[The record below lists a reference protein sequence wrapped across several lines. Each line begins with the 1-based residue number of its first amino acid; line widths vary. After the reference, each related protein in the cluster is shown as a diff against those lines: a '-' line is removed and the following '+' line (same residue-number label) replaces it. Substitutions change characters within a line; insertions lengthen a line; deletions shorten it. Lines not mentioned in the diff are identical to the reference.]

1 MSASETSSSETGRI
15 VVSAATPGVGFTIV
29 DGTFQTVARG
39 VGRLEAELRHG
50 IYELAIR
57 TGSSVETQL
66 ISLRPGQTWERLDI
80 TPGVYAAAPLAG
92 SRTAT
97 ATHTAAAEKA
107 SRAVST
113 ASGPAAA
120 GLVLVVRRT
129 AGETVLHHEQL
140 QLLDRSLDPV
150 QGWPAQWEVD
160 EQAGVATIGS
170 RLDPGPYV
178 LRLARPRGPA
188 LDQTVWVSD
197 GWQTL
202 VFCPNGADGADLD
215 DAVVHLTRID
225 QPFPGPH
232 PEIAAAVE
240 IAVSGLRQGLPLV
253 NDDLYGV
260 LRASDFADPMLG
272 IAGAYALL
280 LRDEPDAREIAQ
292 VVTELR
298 NLLPDHPDVL
308 ALARHPL
315 CAMTD
320 VSSVWWPPML
330 AASYEK
336 ALLAADQRDPTA
348 IRDGS
353 PAERVAGY
361 VVQRGPW
368 LCWEASTAV
377 LSPEPTPEDTALT
390 TAMTDGADRRIV
402 RHVREVAE
410 LTGDDRHKV
419 AGALGV
425 HELARRLQLPV
436 QTVKAVLQ
444 ARGWNTVLIDGVRTV
459 VDDDVTEE
467 ALDRIPAGVSPF
479 ARPRDPNEPPPG
491 LLPSTSGGQ
500 PSGAPAAEE
509 EETVERQPEPGTAQQ
524 PVVGHVPLTAR
535 KRSRSWM
542 FLMAG
547 VVIAVLLVAAGA
559 RYFGTRETGEVALTL
574 ADPPGFFDRT
584 AVRTQ
589 DLTLTL
595 ENNENPQ
602 QINARIDGSGY
613 VADAKACSR
622 VVSGRTC
629 LVRVTF
635 GPPTNQTQPMLAT
648 LVLST
653 SGTDELRIPLYGT
666 SRAPEGDIS
675 VDWTGVDQPA
685 RVGQTIRPTVVID
698 NIPPDAVHTVLTVTI
713 PPGFDI
719 GTFDAKDKCDARRRT
734 VLYCWIGLDSHHD
747 DWRIRVPLIGRSG
760 TGGTLKADA
769 QLSRNKD
776 LLDND
781 PGDNTA
787 ETTITLA
794 GN

>member
-1 MSASETSSSETGRI
+1 MSGSETASKTGR
-15 VVSAATPGVGFTIV
+15 VVLAAATPGVGFTIV

-39 VGRLEAELRHG
+39 VGRLEAELPHG
-50 IYELAIR
+50 IYEIAIR

-66 ISLRPGQTWERLDI
+66 VSLQPGQTWERLDI

-97 ATHTAAAEKA
+97 ATHTAAVETA
-107 SRAVST
+107 SRAVADGT
-113 ASGPAAA
+113 GPATA

-140 QLLDRSLDPV
+140 HLLDRSLDPV
-150 QGWPAQWEVD
+150 QGWPAQWVVD
-160 EQAGVATIGS
+160 EQAGVATIGG

-188 LDQTVWVSD
+188 LDQTVWLSD

-215 DAVVHLTRID
+215 DAVVHLTRLD

-253 NDDLYGV
+253 NDDLLDV
-260 LRASDFADPMLG
+260 LRDSGFADPMLG
-272 IAGAYALL
+272 IAGAHALL
-280 LRDEPDAREIAQ
+280 LRDRPDARAITR
-292 VVTELR
+292 VVAELR
-298 NLLPDHPDVL
+298 KLLPDHPDVL
-308 ALARHPL
+308 ALARHPI

-320 VSSVWWPPML
+320 VPSVWWPPML
-330 AASYEK
+330 AASYQK
-336 ALLAADQRDPTA
+336 ALLAADQRDPAA
-348 IRDGS
+348 ILDGS

-361 VVQRGPW
+361 VVQRGLW
-368 LCWEASTAV
+368 LCWEATPAV
-377 LSPEPTPEDTALT
+377 LSPDPTPEDTALT
-390 TAMTDGADRRIV
+390 TAMTDGAKRRIE
-402 RHVREVAE
+402 RHVGEVAE

-436 QTVKAVLQ
+436 QAVQAVLE
-444 ARGWNTVLIDGVRTV
+444 ARGWNTVLIDGIRTV
-459 VDDDVTEE
+459 IDDDVTEE
-467 ALDRIPAGVSPF
+467 AIDRIPAGSSPF
-479 ARPRDPNEPPPG
+479 AGPRDPNEPPPG
-491 LLPSTSGGQ
+491 LLPDTPPTDPASAVAQQ
-500 PSGAPAAEE
+500 P
-509 EETVERQPEPGTAQQ
+509 TTQQ
-524 PVVGHVPLTAR
+524 PVVAGQVPIDIPVKGSTR
-535 KRSRSWM
+535 GRGRSRSW
-542 FLMAG
+542 LLLLAG
-547 VVIAVLLVAAGA
+547 VLTAVLLVAAGA
-559 RYFGTRETGEVALTL
+559 RYFSDRGLGEVALTL
-574 ADPPGFFDRT
+574 ADQPGFFDRT

-595 ENNENPQ
+595 KNNENPQ
-602 QINARIDGSGY
+602 AVTARVDGSGY
-613 VADAKACSR
+613 VADAKACAR
-622 VVSGRTC
+622 VIAGRTC

-653 SGTDELRIPLYGT
+653 PGTGELRIPLYGT

-675 VDWTGVDQPA
+675 VDWTGVEPA
-685 RVGQTIRPTVVID
+685 RIGQTIRPTVVID
-698 NIPPDAVHTVLTVTI
+698 NIPPDAVHTVVTVTV

-734 VLYCWIGLDSHHD
+734 VLYCWVGLDSHHEY
-747 DWRIRVPLIGRSG
+747 WRIRIPLIGREGS
-760 TGGTLKADA
+760 GGTLKADA
-769 QLSRNKD
+769 QLSRNPD

-787 ETTITLA
+787 ETTVTLA